1 MTSEQEIKKIFN
13 YSQENYLDIKLNKI
27 DMQYSLYIERLL
39 INFMNK
45 VFEMEQNKKKKNYAN
60 FMFNL
65 VDKYYHKS

>member
-13 YSQENYLDIKLNKI
+13 YSPENYLDIKLNKI
-27 DMQYSLYIERLL
+27 DMQYSFYIERLL

-45 VFEMEQNKKKKNYAN
+45 VFEMEQNKKKKNYDN

>member
-45 VFEMEQNKKKKNYAN
+45 VFEMEQNKKRKI
-60 FMFNL
+60 ML
-65 VDKYYHKS
+65 ILCLIL